1 MIERSEIDSAAKQ
14 LGVNT
19 SNVQR
24 DYVFGWILAGLYS
37 ESSLRDDLVLKGGN
51 CFRKAYFP
59 LGRFSNDLDFSCSH
73 RISEETLRNGLNAIA
88 ENARGKAGI
97 EFDLD
102 RTLIRDGGAV
112 DADRSAVKARMYF
125 RDFYGK
131 PSEILISVR
140 LDITELDRIHLDIA
154 ERPLIHNYSDAE
166 TCSANL
172 RCWQLEEM
180 LAAKLKCLVQRQHL
194 VDLFDLIHS
203 IFVNRDIEVN
213 RAQVASVFLRKTIFG
228 KSPGA
233 AKALLLQLPLEF
245 AKASWRKYVVCPLQ
259 SYLDFETAE
268 VRLREL
274 VEVLFGEYGSYRGD
288 YAFYLP
294 ALRTKIMDAGREK
307 ALMRMRYDGAT
318 RVIEPY
324 ALNYKVRKDGV
335 GQEYLFAYDRTGGTS
350 GPGMKTFLH
359 GKVSELEI
367 LEEKFEPQFEIELS
381 KAGEYPKQLTFA
393 DPNRPRKA
401 IQSSRRKRTTA
412 STFQYTVACP
422 FCGKKFKRKRMTTRL
437 NPHKNT
443 WGSKCAGRTGYIV

>member
-1 MIERSEIDSAAKQ
+1 MIDRLELDTVAKQ

-37 ESSLRDDLVLKGGN
+37 GSGLREQLVLKGGN

-59 LGRFSNDLDFSCSH
+59 MGRFSNDLDFSCS
-73 RISEETLRNGLNAIA
+73 RRMDQDALRAGLN
-88 ENARGKAGI
+88 EVGEYARAKAGI

-102 RTLIRDGGAV
+102 KTLIKDGGNI
-112 DADRSAVKARMYF
+112 DAERSAVKARMYF

-131 PSEILISVR
+131 PSEILISIR
-140 LDITELDRIHLDIA
+140 LDITELDRIHLDVA
-154 ERPLIHNYSDAE
+154 NQPLIHNYSDATE
-166 TCSANL
+166 CRATV

-194 VDLFDLIHS
+194 VDLFDLTHS

-228 KSPGA
+228 RSPGA
-233 AKALLLQLPLEF
+233 ARALLLQLPLEF
-245 AKASWRKYVVCPLQ
+245 AKDSWRKYVVCPLQ

-268 VRLREL
+268 AKLREL
-274 VEVLFGEYGSYRGD
+274 VEILFGDYGQFRGEN
-288 YAFYLP
+288 AFYP
-294 ALRTKIMDAGREK
+294 PELRTMIMDAGRK
-307 ALMRMRYDGAT
+307 KSLMSMRYDGKT
-318 RVIEPY
+318 RIIEPY
-324 ALNYKVRKDGV
+324 ALNYKVRNDGI
-335 GQEYLFAYDRTGGTS
+335 GQEYLFAFDRTGGSS

-359 GKVSELEI
+359 GKITDLEI

-381 KAGEYPKQLTFA
+381 KAGEYPNQLTFA
-393 DPNRPRKA
+393 DPNRPREVHP
-401 IQSSRRKRTTA
+401 SSRKRLKPA
-412 STFQYTVACP
+412 STYQYTVVCP
-422 FCGKKFKRKRMTTRL
+422 FCGKKFKRTRMTMRL

-443 WGSKCAGRTGYIV
+443 WGSKCSGRTGYLV